1 MKGQPMKIVIK
12 RLAVLALVVG
22 FLAAPVPAFAG
33 LLYNKDD
40 SNGTKIM
47 KKLGRG
53 LLNSVTCWMEL
64 PLAWVD
70 YADQRDPFTA
80 VVFGTADGIVK
91 SVDRAAGGVYETVF
105 FAVPSPRYYK
115 PVLDPETLFDD

>member
-1 MKGQPMKIVIK
+1 MGRLLNIAWTL
-12 RLAVLALVVG
+12 LAVLALVVG
-22 FLAAPVPAFAG
+22 FLAAPLPALAG
-33 LLYNKDD
+33 HLYDEND
-40 SNGTKIM
+40 SDGTKIM

-53 LLNSVTCWMEL
+53 LLNSFTCWMEL

-115 PVLDPETLFDD
+115 PVLDPETLFDDD

>member
-1 MKGQPMKIVIK
+1 MKIVIK
-12 RLAVLALVVG
+12 RLAVLALIAG
-22 FLAAPVPAFAG
+22 FLAAPAPALSG
-33 LLYNKDD
+33 LQYDGND

-53 LLNSVTCWMEL
+53 LLNGATCWMEL
-64 PLAWVD
+64 PLAWVN

-80 VVFGTADGIVK
+80 VVFGSADGIVK
-91 SVDRAAGGVYETVF
+91 SVDRAAGGVYETAF